1 MLDPTF
7 HPIAGDKAVFG
18 DLAAAAQTD
27 KNYQVCYE
35 QLKARVAAGEAV
47 MPHVYLACGTDDE
60 FITSTRALRDQLLAD
75 GVDLA
80 YDEEPGGH
88 EWDFWDRQ
96 IKKVIDWLPLDDA
109 EQGFSSGAID

>member
-1 MLDPTF
+1 M
-7 HPIAGDKAVFG
+7 
-18 DLAAAAQTD
+18 
-27 KNYQVCYE
+27 CYE
-35 QLKARVAAGEAV
+35 QLKARVAAGEAT
-47 MPHVYLACGTDDE
+47 MPRMYLACGTDDE
-60 FITSTRALRDQLLAD
+60 FITSSRAFRDQLAAD
-75 GVDLA
+75 GVDLT